1 MANPGPCGSGG
12 PRETHPMKILVA
24 NLGST
29 SFKYRLF
36 DLPARAGEAGAEREL
51 ARGGVE
57 RIGAAESRVYATI
70 GGRAIETQMP
80 VPDHAVA
87 LQAAVEQLTA
97 DGGPLTSIDEVAA
110 VGFKA
115 VHGGRVSG
123 VVRVAPDVLAA
134 MEEMAAVAPAHNPP
148 YVRAMRLL
156 GERLPGVPLVAAF
169 ETGFHATIPPRNALY
184 AVPTEWVERHL
195 VRRWGFHGASHRF
208 VAGRLAELVPAGPKG
223 LRAISCHLGGSSSVC
238 WIRDGASVG
247 TSMGMSP
254 QSGLPQNNRAGDF
267 DPFALLHVARQTGR
281 SFEDLLGELSGQA
294 GLAGMSGT
302 SGDMRDLEEVAAAG
316 NARAQTAIDVYVA
329 SIRHWLGGGIVELG
343 GLDAIGFAGGIG
355 ENSPLTR
362 AAVVA
367 GLEDLGIVIDPA
379 KNEARASGER
389 AIHAASSRVAI
400 WVIPTNEELI
410 VARQARDLLAADR
423 EPEHEKG
430 A

>member
-1 MANPGPCGSGG
+1 MN
-12 PRETHPMKILVA
+12 ILVA

-36 DLPARAGEAGAEREL
+36 DLPERAGDAGAEREL

-57 RIGAAESRVYATI
+57 RIGAAESRVSASI
-70 GGRAIETQMP
+70 GGRTVEAVKP

-87 LQAAVEQLTA
+87 LQAALEQLTA
-97 DGGPLTSIDEVAA
+97 PGGPLGSVDEVAA

-115 VHGGRVSG
+115 VHGGRVGG
-123 VVRVAPDVLAA
+123 VVRVSAEVLEA

-156 GERLPGVPLVAAF
+156 GERMPGVPLVAAF
-169 ETGFHATIPPRNALY
+169 ETGFHATIPDRNALY
-184 AVPTEWVERHL
+184 AVPTDWVDRHL

-208 VAGRLAELVPAGPKG
+208 VAGRLAELVPAGR
-223 LRAISCHLGGSSSVC
+223 RAISCHLGGSSSVC
-238 WIRDGASVG
+238 WIKDGRSVG

-267 DPFALLHVARQTGR
+267 DAFALLHVAKQTGR
-281 SFEDLLGELSGQA
+281 GFEDLLAELSGKA

-302 SGDMRDLEEVAAAG
+302 SGDMRDLEEAAAAG
-316 NARAQTAIDVYVA
+316 SARARTAIDVYVA
-329 SIRHWLGGGIVELG
+329 SIRHWLGAGIVELG

-367 GLEDLGIVIDPA
+367 GLSELGIALDPEHTA
-379 KNEARASGER
+379 ARTGGER

-423 EPEHEKG
+423 ETTRGRG

>member
-1 MANPGPCGSGG
+1 
-12 PRETHPMKILVA
+12 MKVLVA

-36 DLPARAGEAGAEREL
+36 DLPETAGAEGGLEL
-51 ARGGVE
+51 AKGGVE
-57 RIGAAESRVYATI
+57 RVGAAESRVYASLPAAPGAST
-70 GGRAIETQMP
+70 GGRSFETVMP

-87 LQAAVEQLTA
+87 LQAAVDQLTGA
-97 DGGPLTSIDEVAA
+97 DGPLESIDEVAA

-123 VVRVAPDVLAA
+123 VVRVTADVLAA
-134 MEEMAAVAPAHNPP
+134 MEEMSLVAPAHNPP

-156 GERLPGVPLVAAF
+156 GERLPRVPLVAAF
-169 ETGFHATIPPRNALY
+169 ETGFHATIPDRNALY
-184 AVPTEWVERHL
+184 AVPTDWAGRHL

-208 VAGRLAELVPAGPKG
+208 VSERLATLVPMRQQRP

-238 WIRDGASVG
+238 WIRDGRSVG

-267 DPFALLHVARQTGR
+267 DPFALVHVAKATGKG
-281 SFEDLLGELSGQA
+281 FEELLAELSSGS

-302 SGDMRDLEEVAAAG
+302 SGDMRDLEDAAAAG
-316 NARAQTAIDVYVA
+316 NPRARTAIDVYVA
-329 SIRHWLGGGIVELG
+329 SIRHWLGAGIVELG
-343 GLDAIGFAGGIG
+343 GLDCIGFAGGIG

-362 AAVVA
+362 AAVLA
-367 GLEDLGIVIDPA
+367 GLEDLGIAIDPEANAA
-379 KNEARASGER
+379 KGSAER
-389 AIHAASSRVAI
+389 SIGSPSAKVAV

-410 VARQARDLLAADR
+410 VARQARDLLAGGT
-423 EPEHEKG
+423 PERSAG
-430 A
+430 

>member
-1 MANPGPCGSGG
+1 
-12 PRETHPMKILVA
+12 MKLLVA

-36 DLPARAGEAGAEREL
+36 DLPDAAGDAGTEQEL

-57 RIGAAESRVYATI
+57 RIGAAESRVYASV
-70 GGRAIETQMP
+70 GGRPVETVMP
-80 VPDHAVA
+80 VPDHAIA

-97 DGGPLTSIDEVAA
+97 QGGPLKSIDEVAA

-123 VVRVAPDVLAA
+123 VVKVGPDVLAA

-169 ETGFHATIPPRNALY
+169 ETGFHATIPDSNAIY
-184 AVPTEWVERHL
+184 AVPTDWVDKHL

-208 VAGRLAELVPAGPKG
+208 VAERLGALVPASPSTKPH
-223 LRAISCHLGGSSSVC
+223 RAISCHLGGSSSVC
-238 WIRDGASVG
+238 WLRDGRSVG

-267 DPFALLHVARQTGR
+267 DAFALLHVARQTGR
-281 SFEDLLGELSGQA
+281 GFEDLLDELSGKA

-302 SGDMRDLEEVAAAG
+302 SGDMRDLEEAAAAG
-316 NARAQTAIDVYVA
+316 SGRAQAAIDVYV
-329 SIRHWLGGGIVELG
+329 SSVRHWLGGGLVELG

-362 AAVVA
+362 AAVLA
-367 GLEDLGIVIDPA
+367 GLEELGIAIDPA
-379 KNEARASGER
+379 KNDQRAVGER
-389 AIHAASSRVAI
+389 AIHAASSRVAV

-410 VARQARDLLAADR
+410 VARQARDLLAEER
-423 EPEHEKG
+423 RSPNGKG

>member
-1 MANPGPCGSGG
+1 MI
-12 PRETHPMKILVA
+12 ILVA

-36 DLPARAGEAGAEREL
+36 DLPERAGDAGAEREL

-57 RIGAAESRVYATI
+57 RIGAAESRVSASI
-70 GGRAIETQMP
+70 GGRTVEAVKP

-87 LQAAVEQLTA
+87 LQAALEQLTA
-97 DGGPLTSIDEVAA
+97 PGGPLGSVDEVAA

-115 VHGGRVSG
+115 VHGGRVGG
-123 VVRVAPDVLAA
+123 VVRVSAEVLEA

-156 GERLPGVPLVAAF
+156 GERMPGVPLVAAF
-169 ETGFHATIPPRNALY
+169 ETGFHATIPDRNALY
-184 AVPTEWVERHL
+184 AVPTDWVDRHL

-208 VAGRLAELVPAGPKG
+208 VAGRLAELVPAGR
-223 LRAISCHLGGSSSVC
+223 RAISCHLGGSSSVC
-238 WIRDGASVG
+238 WIKDGRSVG

-267 DPFALLHVARQTGR
+267 DAFALLHVAKQTGR
-281 SFEDLLGELSGQA
+281 GFEDLLAELSGKA

-302 SGDMRDLEEVAAAG
+302 SGDMRDLEEAAAAG
-316 NARAQTAIDVYVA
+316 SARARTAIDVYVA
-329 SIRHWLGGGIVELG
+329 SIRHWLGAGIVELG

-367 GLEDLGIVIDPA
+367 GLSELGIALDPELNA
-379 KNEARASGER
+379 ARTGGER

-423 EPEHEKG
+423 ETTRGRG

>member
-1 MANPGPCGSGG
+1 
-12 PRETHPMKILVA
+12 MKVLVA

-36 DLPARAGEAGAEREL
+36 DLPETAGSTGGEREL

-57 RIGAAESRVYATI
+57 RIGAAESRVYATA
-70 GGRAIETQMP
+70 GSTKLEAVRP

-87 LQAAVEQLTA
+87 LAAALEQLTA
-97 DGGPLTSIDEVAA
+97 EGGPLKSVEEVAA

-123 VVRVAPDVLAA
+123 VVRVGPDVLAA

-148 YVRAMRLL
+148 YVKAMRLL
-156 GERLPGVPLVAAF
+156 GERLPKVPLVAAF
-169 ETGFHATIPPRNALY
+169 ETGFHATIPDRNALY
-184 AVPTEWVERHL
+184 AVPTDWVERHL

-208 VAGRLAELVPAGPKG
+208 VATRVAELVAAKQP

-238 WIRDGASVG
+238 WIRDGKSVG

-267 DPFALLHVARQTGR
+267 DPFSLLHVAKQTGR
-281 SFEDLLGELSGQA
+281 GFEDLLAELSGKA

-302 SGDMRDLEEVAAAG
+302 SGDMRDLEEAAAAG
-316 NARAQTAIDVYVA
+316 SRRAQTAIDVYVA
-329 SIRHWLGGGIVELG
+329 SIRHWLGAGIVELG
-343 GLDAIGFAGGIG
+343 GLDCIAFAGGIG

-362 AAVVA
+362 AAVLA
-367 GLEDLGIVIDPA
+367 GLADLGIAIDPEA
-379 KNEARASGER
+379 NEAKASGER
-389 AIHAASSRVAI
+389 EIGAADARVKV

-410 VARQARDLLAADR
+410 VARQTRDLLAGGSAPGSHSER
-423 EPEHEKG
+423 KG
-430 A
+430 G

>member
-1 MANPGPCGSGG
+1 
-12 PRETHPMKILVA
+12 MKILVA

-36 DLPARAGEAGAEREL
+36 DLPASRGAVGGREL

-57 RIGAAESRVYATI
+57 RIGAVESRVYASTSTD
-70 GGRAIETQMP
+70 GEPTKLEAVMP

-87 LQAAVEQLTA
+87 LKAAFDQLTA
-97 DGGPLTSIDEVAA
+97 PGGPLASVDEVAA

-123 VVRVAPDVLAA
+123 VVRVTADVLAA
-134 MEEMAAVAPAHNPP
+134 MEEMALVAPAHNPP

-156 GERLPGVPLVAAF
+156 GERMPQVPLVAAF

-184 AVPTEWVERHL
+184 AVPTEWAEKHL
-195 VRRWGFHGASHRF
+195 VKRWGFHGASHRF
-208 VAGRLAELVPAGPKG
+208 VAERMQELVPSGPRG
-223 LRAISCHLGGSSSVC
+223 RRVISCHLGGSSSVC
-238 WIRDGASVG
+238 WIKDGASVG

-267 DPFALLHVARQTGR
+267 DPFALVHVAQATGKG
-281 SFEDLLGELSGQA
+281 FEQLLAELSSQS

-302 SGDMRDLEEVAAAG
+302 SGDMRDLEDAAAAG
-316 NARAQTAIDVYVA
+316 NERARIAIDVYVA
-329 SIRHWLGGGIVELG
+329 SIRHWLGAGIVELG
-343 GLDAIGFAGGIG
+343 GLDGVAFAGGIG

-362 AAVVA
+362 AAVLA
-367 GLEDLGIVIDPA
+367 GLEDLGIAVDRAANDA
-379 KNEARASGER
+379 KVSGER
-389 AIHAASSRVAI
+389 KIGAATARVKV

-410 VARQARDLLAADR
+410 VARQTRDLLAGGTAHSNQR
-423 EPEHEKG
+423 G
-430 A
+430 G

>member
-1 MANPGPCGSGG
+1 VIV
-12 PRETHPMKILVA
+12 KVLVA

-36 DLPARAGEAGAEREL
+36 DLPETAGSTGGEREL

-57 RIGAAESRVYATI
+57 RIGAAESRVYATA
-70 GGRAIETQMP
+70 GSTKLEAVKP

-87 LQAAVEQLTA
+87 LAAALEQLTA
-97 DGGPLTSIDEVAA
+97 EGGPLKSVEEVAA

-123 VVRVAPDVLAA
+123 VVRVGPDVLAA

-148 YVRAMRLL
+148 YVKAMRLL
-156 GERLPGVPLVAAF
+156 GERLPKVPLVAAF
-169 ETGFHATIPPRNALY
+169 ETGFHATIPDRNALY
-184 AVPTEWVERHL
+184 AVPTEWVEKHL

-208 VAGRLAELVPAGPKG
+208 VATRVAELVAAKQP

-238 WIRDGASVG
+238 WIRDGKSVG

-267 DPFALLHVARQTGR
+267 DPFALLHVAKQTGR
-281 SFEDLLGELSGQA
+281 GFEDLLAELSGKA

-302 SGDMRDLEEVAAAG
+302 SGDMRDLEEAAAAG
-316 NARAQTAIDVYVA
+316 SRRAQTAIDVYVA
-329 SIRHWLGGGIVELG
+329 SIRHWLGAGIVELG
-343 GLDAIGFAGGIG
+343 GLDCIAFAGGIG

-362 AAVVA
+362 AAVLA
-367 GLEDLGIVIDPA
+367 GLADLGIAIDPQA
-379 KNEARASGER
+379 NEAKAAGER
-389 AIHAASSRVAI
+389 EIGAKAARVKV

-410 VARQARDLLAADR
+410 VARQTRDLLAGGSAPGSHSER
-423 EPEHEKG
+423 KG
-430 A
+430 G

>member
-1 MANPGPCGSGG
+1 
-12 PRETHPMKILVA
+12 MKILVA

-36 DLPARAGEAGAEREL
+36 DLPAQAGEAGAEREL

-184 AVPTEWVERHL
+184 AVPTDWVDRHL
-195 VRRWGFHGASHRF
+195 VRRWGFHGASHRY
-208 VAGRLAELVPAGPKG
+208 VAGRLAAVVPAGPKG

-267 DPFALLHVARQTGR
+267 DSFALLHVARQTGR
-281 SFEDLLGELSGQA
+281 SFEDLLGELSGKA

-302 SGDMRDLEEVAAAG
+302 SGDMRDLEDAAAAG
-316 NARAQTAIDVYVA
+316 NSRAQTAIDVYVA
-329 SIRHWLGGGIVELG
+329 SIRHWLGGGIVDLG

-367 GLEDLGIVIDPA
+367 GLEDLGIALDPA

-389 AIHAASSRVAI
+389 SIHAASSRVAI

-423 EPEHEKG
+423 EPENGKG
-430 A
+430 L

>member
-1 MANPGPCGSGG
+1 M
-12 PRETHPMKILVA
+12 HILVA

-36 DLPARAGEAGAEREL
+36 DLPERAGAAGAEREL

-57 RIGAAESRVYATI
+57 RIGAAESRVFATI
-70 GGRAIETQMP
+70 GGRAIEAMRP

-87 LQAAVEQLTA
+87 LQAALEQLTA
-97 DGGPLTSIDEVAA
+97 PGGPLGSVDEVAA

-115 VHGGRVSG
+115 VHGGRVGG
-123 VVRVAPDVLAA
+123 VVRVTPDVLAA

-156 GERLPGVPLVAAF
+156 GERMPRVPLVAAF
-169 ETGFHATIPPRNALY
+169 ETGFHATIPDRNARY
-184 AVPTEWVERHL
+184 AVPTDWVEKHL

-208 VAGRLAELVPAGPKG
+208 VAGRLAELVPPCR
-223 LRAISCHLGGSSSVC
+223 RAISCHLGGSSSVC
-238 WIRDGASVG
+238 WLEHGASVG

-267 DPFALLHVARQTGR
+267 DAFALLHVAKQTGR
-281 SFEDLLGELSGQA
+281 GIEDLLAELSGKA

-302 SGDMRDLEEVAAAG
+302 SGDMRDLEEAAAAG
-316 NARAQTAIDVYVA
+316 NARARTAIDVYVA
-329 SIRHWLGGGIVELG
+329 SIRHWLGAGIVELG

-367 GLEDLGIVIDPA
+367 GLVDLGIELDAA
-379 KNEARASGER
+379 KNAAPAAGER
-389 AIHAASSRVAI
+389 PIHAASSRVAI

-410 VARQARDLLAADR
+410 VARQARDLLAAER
-423 EPEHEKG
+423 ETACGRG

>member
-1 MANPGPCGSGG
+1 
-12 PRETHPMKILVA
+12 MKILVA

-36 DLPARAGEAGAEREL
+36 DLPEPAGAEGGTEL
-51 ARGGVE
+51 AKGGVE
-57 RIGAAESRVYATI
+57 RIGAAESRVSYVLTSSPAGSTTNA
-70 GGRAIETQMP
+70 GRPIEAVMP

-87 LQAAVEQLTA
+87 LKAALEQLTGP
-97 DGGPLTSIDEVAA
+97 GGPLTSVDEVAA

-123 VVRVAPDVLAA
+123 VVRVTSDVLAA
-134 MEEMAAVAPAHNPP
+134 MEEMASVAPAHNPP

-156 GERLPGVPLVAAF
+156 GERMPGVPLVAAF

-184 AVPTEWVERHL
+184 AVPTEWAERHL

-208 VAGRLAELVPAGPKG
+208 VSERLAAVGPRSAQG
-223 LRAISCHLGGSSSVC
+223 QRAISCHLGGSSSVC
-238 WIRDGASVG
+238 WIRDGESVG

-281 SFEDLLGELSGQA
+281 GYDDLLAELSGKA

-302 SGDMRDLEEVAAAG
+302 SGDMRDLEEAAAAG
-316 NARAQTAIDVYVA
+316 SERARTAIDVYVA
-329 SIRHWLGGGIVELG
+329 SIRHWLGAGIVELG
-343 GLDAIGFAGGIG
+343 GLDCVAFAGGIG

-362 AAVVA
+362 AAVLA
-367 GLEDLGIVIDPA
+367 GLGNLGIEIDPTRNGA
-379 KNEARASGER
+379 PGSGER
-389 AIHAASSRVAI
+389 PIQAASSRVAV
-400 WVIPTNEELI
+400 WVIPTNEEQI
-410 VARQARDLLAADR
+410 VARQTRDLLATERGHAKG
-423 EPEHEKG
+423 KG

>member
-1 MANPGPCGSGG
+1 M
-12 PRETHPMKILVA
+12 IVLVA

-36 DLPARAGEAGAEREL
+36 ELSEQAGAKGPEQEL

-57 RIGAAESRVYATI
+57 RIGAAESRVYATA
-70 GGRAIETQMP
+70 GSTKLEAVMP

-87 LQAAVEQLTA
+87 LRAALEQLTA
-97 DGGPLTSIDEVAA
+97 PGGPLGSVDDVAA

-123 VVRVAPDVLAA
+123 VVRVGPDVLAA

-148 YVRAMRLL
+148 YVKAMRLL
-156 GERLPGVPLVAAF
+156 AERLPKVPLVAAF
-169 ETGFHATIPPRNALY
+169 ETGFHATIPDRNALY
-184 AVPTEWVERHL
+184 AVPTEWVEKHL

-208 VAGRLAELVPAGPKG
+208 VATRLGGLVPEKKP

-238 WIRDGASVG
+238 WIRDGKSVG

-267 DPFALLHVARQTGR
+267 DPFALLHVATQTGR
-281 SFEDLLGELSGQA
+281 GFAELLDELSGKA

-302 SGDMRDLEEVAAAG
+302 SGDMRDLEEAAAAG
-316 NARAQTAIDVYVA
+316 NPRARTAIDVYVA
-329 SIRHWLGGGIVELG
+329 SIRHWLGAGIVELG
-343 GLDAIGFAGGIG
+343 GVDAIAFAGGIG

-362 AAVVA
+362 AAVLA
-367 GLEDLGIVIDPA
+367 GLADLGIAVDPTA
-379 KNEARASGER
+379 NDAPASGER
-389 AIHAASSRVAI
+389 EIGAAAARVKV

-410 VARQARDLLAADR
+410 VARQTRDLLA
-423 EPEHEKG
+423 G
-430 A
+430 ASLTERNGG